1 MLGLYEEAVPS
12 EDSFDPM
19 ASDDEDPRLGPILQ
33 LIEEL
38 QAPQNDD
45 SSSLSSDDTVQV
57 SPPLDDIIAMVEQLN
72 DVIDTQKAEIAMLK
86 KENINLQ
93 LEHDADMFEFAL
105 LKLEHDMHMV
115 ETRFARF

>member
-1 MLGLYEEAVPS
+1 MPSIYEEAVPS
-12 EDSFDPM
+12 EDSFDQM
-19 ASDDEDPRLGPILQ
+19 ASDDEDPRLGAILG

-38 QAPQNDD
+38 QAPQDDD

-57 SPPLDDIIAMVEQLN
+57 WPMDDMIVMVEQLTEML
-72 DVIDTQKAEIAMLK
+72 DTHKAEIAMLK

-93 LEHDADMFEFAL
+93 LEHDTDMFEFAL